1 MAPEAAPLVWL
12 DMEMTGLDPE
22 RHTILELA
30 LIITDAQ
37 LEVIAELGPLVVHQP
52 EEVLAAMDP
61 WCIEHHGAS
70 GLTEASRRST
80 LSLAEAEAQAIAF
93 LERYVRPGEAPI
105 AGNSVHVDRTFLAR
119 WMPRL
124 HTCFHYRN
132 VDVSTVKEL
141 ARRWYP
147 GLQAP
152 KKAERHRAL
161 DDLRESIAELR
172 FYREVIFRPPEEI
185 RGPARDVPK
194 EGSEAG
200 APPEE

>member
-1 MAPEAAPLVWL
+1 MPSEVAPLAWL

-30 LIITDAQ
+30 LIITDAE
-37 LEVIAELGPLVVHQP
+37 LRVIAELGPLVVHQP
-52 EEVLAAMDP
+52 DDVLASMDP

-80 LSLAEAEAQAIAF
+80 LSLPEAERVALEF
-93 LERYVRPGEAPI
+93 LAARLRPTESPL
-105 AGNSVHVDRTFLAR
+105 AGNSVHVDRAFLAR
-119 WMPRL
+119 HMPRL
-124 HTCFHYRN
+124 HDFFHYRN

-141 ARRWYP
+141 VRRWYP
-147 GLQAP
+147 HLQLP

-161 DDLRESIAELR
+161 DDLRESVAELR
-172 FYREVIFRPPEEI
+172 FYRSAVFLPPGEI
-185 RGPARDVPK
+185 RGRPPDVLHS
-194 EGSEAG
+194 GGEAG

>member
-1 MAPEAAPLVWL
+1 M
-12 DMEMTGLDPE
+12 
-22 RHTILELA
+22 
-30 LIITDAQ
+30 
-37 LEVIAELGPLVVHQP
+37 
-52 EEVLAAMDP
+52 
-61 WCIEHHGAS
+61 
-70 GLTEASRRST
+70 
-80 LSLAEAEAQAIAF
+80 
-93 LERYVRPGEAPI
+93 

-124 HTCFHYRN
+124 HACFHYRN

-147 GLQAP
+147 GLQPP